1 MTCMLKIKNLQVFHG
16 YVQAVRDLSL
26 EVQKGELL
34 AILGANGAGKSTLLG
49 AIVGLYRPSGGQI
62 IMEGKDITG
71 QGTVYAVWQGIS
83 LVPECREIF
92 GTLSVWD
99 NLLLGAFHRRR
110 CGKTEI
116 LKDAKEILD
125 IFPALKGRERDM
137 AGSLSGGLQ
146 QMLAIGRG
154 LMARPQLLML
164 DEPSIGLAPMVVREI
179 MSTLLQLKKSGITI
193 VLVEQNTR
201 VALKAA
207 DRALVMEKGQFILE
221 GSSGQL
227 LNDSAVCQ
235 AYLGRSSIKPVVAI

>member
-1 MTCMLKIKNLQVFHG
+1 MTCMLKINNLQVFHG

-26 EVQKGELL
+26 EVEKGELL

-49 AIVGLYRPSGGQI
+49 AIAGLYRPSGGQI
-62 IMEGKDITG
+62 VMEGKDLTG
-71 QGTVYAVWQGIS
+71 QGTAHAVRQGIS
-83 LVPECREIF
+83 LVPESREIF
-92 GTLSVWD
+92 STLSVWD

-110 CGKTEI
+110 SGKTDI

-125 IFPALKGRERDM
+125 IFPALKGRELDM

-146 QMLAIGRG
+146 QMVAIGRG
-154 LMARPQLLML
+154 LMARPRLLML

-179 MSTLLQLKKSGITI
+179 MTTLFQLKKSGITI

-207 DRALVMEKGQFILE
+207 DRALVMEKGQIVLD
-221 GSSGQL
+221 GSSRQL
-227 LNDSAVCQ
+227 LNDTAVCQ
-235 AYLGRSSIKPVVAI
+235 AYLGRSLIKPAVAM